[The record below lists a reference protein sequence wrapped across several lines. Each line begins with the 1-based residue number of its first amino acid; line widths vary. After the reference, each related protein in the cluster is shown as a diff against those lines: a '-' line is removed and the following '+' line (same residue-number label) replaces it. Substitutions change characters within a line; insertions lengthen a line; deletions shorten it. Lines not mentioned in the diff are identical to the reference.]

1 MIAIDICNT
10 KNLFEKVTH
19 VLTNI
24 PFTVTKLALFCFKPP
39 RFQEVKE
46 ANGLCSEVFQDIHQ
60 LFALQKQRTEPKEPN
75 FPGFLLSCITAVLE
89 FTNPTELEHKKRMAE
104 IKEPRILLGQKGLG
118 TKWAGFLRRCL
129 KVVNLETS
137 KKSLPTT
144 QNWEVLYIT
153 NGSVKIIEQKSQKVE
168 VVFRIGAVTFS
179 GSGCVYES
187 SCAVVSP
194 VEGWF
199 SKKTGSENG
208 HDIFTLSNCQIV
220 TLTWICTS
228 ASLGIRTK
236 KTCWDP
242 RSSLGGWWWR
252 GGFMSNTMNQ
262 MTFCLDLWA
271 KRSSDQLRISSSVK
285 IWSYKSVMENLP
297 EIYPQTSEATLGLRE
312 ITLGD
317 LRNKKPARGLQNW
330 LRNRSLSQNLKMQ
343 AAEDVQM
350 GWNKWEDV
358 WLQPNKSWVYTY
370 FVESTQKA
378 KGFFRKCRRHWI
390 QDLFPTYLQMTY
402 FCFFTF
408 GGWRVDKGP
417 HAG

>member
-1 MIAIDICNT
+1 MHYVCNACKYISEDEVMCIILIGSPVPGVQANSSKIQIQPGMHACRYVSICTCVYIYVYIYIYYIRARDDCNRHLQHVKSIRKGYT
-10 KNLFEKVTH
+10 CAQKHSFHCHQTGFVLFQT
-19 VLTNI
+19 
-24 PFTVTKLALFCFKPP
+24 P
-39 RFQEVKE
+39 RFQEVFGSQRTLFRSVSGYSP
-46 ANGLCSEVFQDIHQ
+46 AVCSP
-60 LFALQKQRTEPKEPN
+60 KQRTEPDEPN

-104 IKEPRILLGQKGLG
+104 IKEPRILVGAKGLG

-236 KTCWDP
+236 KHVGTRDP
-242 RSSLGGWWWR
+242 VWEVGG
-252 GGFMSNTMNQ
+252 GGVDS
-262 MTFCLDLWA
+262 W
-271 KRSSDQLRISSSVK
+271 
-285 IWSYKSVMENLP
+285 
-297 EIYPQTSEATLGLRE
+297 ATLWIRWLSVWIYGPRGAQ
-312 ITLGD
+312 INLG
-317 LRNKKPARGLQNW
+317 
-330 LRNRSLSQNLKMQ
+330 S
-343 AAEDVQM
+343 AA
-350 GWNKWEDV
+350 
-358 WLQPNKSWVYTY
+358 L
-370 FVESTQKA
+370 
-378 KGFFRKCRRHWI
+378 
-390 QDLFPTYLQMTY
+390 
-402 FCFFTF
+402 
-408 GGWRVDKGP
+408 
-417 HAG
+417 